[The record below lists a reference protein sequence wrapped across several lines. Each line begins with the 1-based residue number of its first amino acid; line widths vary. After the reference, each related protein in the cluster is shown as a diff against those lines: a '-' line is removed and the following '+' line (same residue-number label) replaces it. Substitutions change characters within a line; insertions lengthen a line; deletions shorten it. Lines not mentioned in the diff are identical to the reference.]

1 MLDVLKIKNSLAYLI
16 LMYEQVNKHWDFL
29 NCNNIEMLNFPA
41 RRVLCPSHK
50 PPTGWQQN
58 LPKSRKNC
66 SIWRIR
72 TLSSK
77 SVALLDSATA
87 TMRGARRCGVPVSW
101 RRRWGRSTRL
111 GIADMCLMR
120 RRGCTICGVGI
131 IMRNGA
137 GLLMRTALWV
147 VICFA
152 TATILLLIC

>member
-87 TMRGARRCGVPVSW
+87 TMRGVRRCGALVSW
-101 RRRWGRSTRL
+101 RRRWARCSRL
-111 GIADMCLMR
+111 GIAGMCLMR
-120 RRGCTICGVGI
+120 RRGCTICGVGTI
-131 IMRNGA
+131 IRSVD
-137 GLLMRTALWV
+137 GLLMRMYWWTRICMSTA
-147 VICFA
+147 
-152 TATILLLIC
+152 